1 MRRRARRADRSS
13 VYLTERSVLNALVT
27 ANATTRASPIGH
39 LIPGKRAYRGEKGRI
54 LVVMKTV
61 RGATRRYL
69 PSSPFNN
76 MPASPP
82 VERFDV
88 QDQVTHDSYGLG
100 RVKMVEDDTAVIVA
114 FGARQVRIMWPYTK
128 LTKL

>member
-1 MRRRARRADRSS
+1 MR
-13 VYLTERSVLNALVT
+13 E
-27 ANATTRASPIGH
+27 
-39 LIPGKRAYRGEKGRI
+39 GRI
-54 LVVMKTV
+54 LVVMKPV
-61 RGATRRYL
+61 RGANRRFL

-88 QDQVTHDSYGLG
+88 QDQVTHDLYGLG
-100 RVKMVEDDTAVIVA
+100 RVQLVEDDTAVVVA
-114 FGARQVRIMWPYTK
+114 FGARQVRIMWPYAK